1 MRRVV
6 AAVIVALVPAGA
18 SVAAAATTADLNT
31 AIEDAIRTADTVRVA
46 RVREPNTGE
55 AGAPGTDR
63 LSDIV
68 IEREAKV
75 DAAWREAMAQMLV
88 EAIRR
93 FPQPEICPRDPGRR
107 RIQFG
112 VQFAG
117 AGQRTTLLV
126 YLADRCFEFWTGRT
140 FEGSAEMHDLAPR
153 ILALLKQA
161 FPTDTTVRHLD
172 LKGLIS
178 CADYHR
184 EHPEESQIEQ
194 MPEPTR
200 MVPPRYPKG
209 AKKEKLEGRV
219 VLRVQIGEDGSVG
232 EVKVE
237 QSVPGLDEAAIAS
250 VREWEFAPALDCDGN
265 AVAAWLVVPVRFTLQ

>member
-6 AAVIVALVPAGA
+6 VAVIVALMPAGA
-18 SVAAAATTADLNT
+18 GVAAAAAPADPNT
-31 AIEDAIRTADTVRVA
+31 AVEDHIRSADSVRVA

-55 AGAPGTDR
+55 AGTPGTDR

-68 IEREAKV
+68 IEREAEV
-75 DAAWREAMAQMLV
+75 DDAWRKAMAEVVV

-93 FPQPEICPRDPGRR
+93 FPAPEICSREPGRR

-117 AGQRTTLLV
+117 GGRRTTLMIS
-126 YLADRCFEFWTGRT
+126 LADRCFEFWTGRT
-140 FEGSAEMHDLAPR
+140 FEGSAEMHDTAPR

-178 CADYHR
+178 CADYQR
-184 EHPEESQIEQ
+184 EHPEVSPIEQ
-194 MPEPTR
+194 LPEPTR
-200 MVPPRYPKG
+200 MVPPRYPKE
-209 AKKEKLEGRV
+209 AKKAKLEGRV
-219 VLRVQIGEDGSVG
+219 LLQVKVETDGTVS
-232 EVKVE
+232 EVKVSE
-237 QSVPGLDEAAIAS
+237 SVPGLDEAAIAS

-265 AVAAWLVVPVRFTLQ
+265 AIAAWIPIPVRFKLE